1 MVPITVG
8 VGLGAGC
15 FVCFLMFFNYFLFFV
30 SENSGQDRFP
40 QWVFT
45 KKQKSKHVDFVFVL
59 FLSFPSLTNGTVG
72 VGL

>member
-1 MVPITVG
+1 MVPTTVG

-40 QWVFT
+40 QRVIA
-45 KKQKSKHVDFVFVL
+45 KKQKSKQNVFVFCPFSL
-59 FLSFPSLTNGTVG
+59 IPSLTNHTVG